1 MGKKG
6 KSQYVRCPVCS
17 ETIEIPRDAEV
28 DDIVSCYECDEEF
41 RLVSM
46 KPARLES
53 LTDDDEWEEDRDDY

>member
-6 KSQYVRCPVCS
+6 KSQYVRCPVCR

-28 DDIVSCYECDEEF
+28 DDIVNCYECDEEF
-41 RLVSM
+41 RLVST

-53 LTDDDEWEEDRDDY
+53 LTEDDEWEEDRDD